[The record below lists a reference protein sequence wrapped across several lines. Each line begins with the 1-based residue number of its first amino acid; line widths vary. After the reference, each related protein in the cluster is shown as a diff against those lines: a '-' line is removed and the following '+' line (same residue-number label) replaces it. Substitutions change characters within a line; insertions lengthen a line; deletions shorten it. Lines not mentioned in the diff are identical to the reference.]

1 MDIPTKRR
9 NKYQVEID
17 RQFPELKDATLKELS
32 IFFKIRLPD
41 NKLKAQKI
49 IYKIITNGE

>member
-1 MDIPTKRR
+1 MDIPTTRR

-17 RQFPELKDATLKELS
+17 KQYPQLKNASLKELS
-32 IFFKIRLPD
+32 KHFKIRLPD

-49 IYKIITNGE
+49 IYNIITNGE